1 MLNIFQ
7 VSTEEGKRLAEQLN
21 APFFETS
28 AVLRQCVD
36 DVFHGI
42 VREIRTKEH
51 EEFVA
56 LEKQAKKRLRK
67 KRMHA
72 FFNRLNFFRRR
83 SSSPEDT

>member
-1 MLNIFQ
+1 M
-7 VSTEEGKRLAEQLN
+7 RLAEQLH

-42 VREIRTKEH
+42 VREIRRKEH
-51 EEFVA
+51 DELVA
-56 LEKQAKKRLRK
+56 FEKQAKKRLRK

-72 FFNRLNFFRRR
+72 FFNRFNLFGKR
-83 SSSPEDT
+83 SETEAYVKDT